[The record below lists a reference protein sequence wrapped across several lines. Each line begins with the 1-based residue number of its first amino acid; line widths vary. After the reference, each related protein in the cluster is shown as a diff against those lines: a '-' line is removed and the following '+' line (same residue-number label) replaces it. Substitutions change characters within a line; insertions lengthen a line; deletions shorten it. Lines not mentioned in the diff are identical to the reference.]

1 MRDLYEILGVPKTA
15 DQDTI
20 KKAFKKLAR
29 ENHPDKNPTKEAEA
43 RFKEA
48 NAANSVLGDEEKR
61 KLYDEFGEVS
71 LRPGFNAEQ
80 ARAYGRMGGGG
91 GQGFPGFG
99 GQGFSEG
106 FSFEDLF
113 GDIYGGGGRGGR
125 GRRGP
130 PAGTSWR
137 RHALGDRRRA
147 AHRLT
152 RRGDQPEGV
161 TPDERAG

>member
-61 KLYDEFGEVS
+61 KLYDEFGE
-71 LRPGFNAEQ
+71 
-80 ARAYGRMGGGG
+80 
-91 GQGFPGFG
+91 
-99 GQGFSEG
+99 
-106 FSFEDLF
+106 
-113 GDIYGGGGRGGR
+113 
-125 GRRGP
+125 
-130 PAGTSWR
+130 
-137 RHALGDRRRA
+137 
-147 AHRLT
+147 
-152 RRGDQPEGV
+152 
-161 TPDERAG
+161 